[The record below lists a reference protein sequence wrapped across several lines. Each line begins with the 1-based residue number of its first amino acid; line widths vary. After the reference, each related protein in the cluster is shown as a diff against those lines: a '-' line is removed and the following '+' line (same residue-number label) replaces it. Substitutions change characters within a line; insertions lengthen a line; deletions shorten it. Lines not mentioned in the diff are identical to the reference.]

1 MRHVHLLL
9 LTLALLIIAGCSTKQ
24 QPTAQQEE
32 RADTEAFIPQE
43 VKIAMILPEKRIGR
57 YAESTSTALFAYL
70 LSRDQ
75 PFTLKTYAVEEI
87 SQEVFEETLKQI
99 EADGFHYVIA
109 PLTLEGAKNIAQTKT
124 ELFIYLPTI
133 NMHDLQT
140 DNPNIYC
147 GAIDYTQQI
156 DALMPKVKAPL
167 VIMYG
172 TSTRGKKLMQLTK
185 ERYRLMHK
193 EDAQKKAV
201 LTYGIERKRSN
212 LRSYFENNQKI
223 ASGTLFLN
231 TPLIK
236 STMVLSQLSVYD
248 VNITNVLSTQVTYNP
263 LLLSMTQKRSRESL
277 YIANSITIQDDDVIQ
292 ANSVLGNDINY
303 DWINYATTVGADYIY
318 HLMSGKERRYD
329 LPMQE
334 KQIHYPVH
342 IMQAI
347 NTHFELTQK

>member
-1 MRHVHLLL
+1 MRNFNLLL
-9 LTLALLIIAGCSTKQ
+9 LTLALLIIGGCSTKQ
-24 QPTAQQEE
+24 PSTAQQEE
-32 RADTEAFIPQE
+32 KPDADAFVSQ

-70 LSRDQ
+70 ISRDH
-75 PFTLKTYAVEEI
+75 PFILKTYTV
-87 SQEVFEETLKQI
+87 QEVSKKVLEETLEQI

-109 PLTLEGAKNIAQTKT
+109 PLTLEGAKNIAQIEA

-133 NMHDLQT
+133 HMSDLQT

-185 ERYRLMHK
+185 ERYKQMHK
-193 EDAQKKAV
+193 EDSQKSAV
-201 LTYGIERKRSN
+201 LTYGIDRKRSN

-231 TPLIK
+231 TPIIK

-263 LLLSMTQKRSRESL
+263 LLLSMTQKRNREAL

-318 HLMSGKERRYD
+318 HLISGKECHYD
-329 LPMQE
+329 LPMQDN
-334 KQIHYPVH
+334 QVHYPVH
-342 IMQAI
+342 IMQAV
-347 NTHFELTQK
+347 NTHFETAQK